1 MNEMITFVGS
11 NYHNLDSKNRLFIP
25 VRYRDLLGE
34 KFFVMPGADGCLF
47 VYPKEN
53 FDVVAAQY
61 MAKHRSPKEQTE
73 FFSKVAEVT
82 VDNQGRVTL
91 DAKHIEYAS
100 LVKEVAVIGSGRRVE
115 IWAMDKFK
123 ISYLDKD
130 TEIDY
135 SEDIDW

>member
-1 MNEMITFVGS
+1 MITFVGS

-25 VRYRDLLGE
+25 VRYRDQLGE
-34 KFFVMPGADGCLF
+34 KFFVMPGAGGCLF
-47 VYPKEN
+47 VYPQEN
-53 FDVVAAQY
+53 FEVVAEQY
-61 MAKHRSPKEQTE
+61 RMKHRSPKEQTD
-73 FFSKVAEVT
+73 FFSKVCEAA

-91 DAKHIEYAS
+91 DAKHVEYAS
-100 LVKEVAVIGSGRRVE
+100 LVKEVAVVGSGRRVE

-123 ISYLDKD
+123 ITYLDND

>member
-1 MNEMITFVGS
+1 MIFVGS
-11 NYHNLDSKNRLFIP
+11 NYHNLDSKNRLFVP

-34 KFFVMPGADGCLF
+34 RFYIMPGASGCLF

-53 FDVVAAQY
+53 FDAVAAQY
-61 MAKHRSPKEQTE
+61 MAKHRTPAEQTD
-73 FFSKVAEVT
+73 FFSKVSEVS

-91 DAKHIEYAS
+91 DAKHVSYAS
-100 LVKEVAVIGSGRRVE
+100 LVKEVAIVGAGRRVE

-123 ISYLDKD
+123 ISYLDND